1 MASKVRQLPTPPLRW
16 SSLLARLGSGPGLAG
31 YPHPSDHAAC
41 VLLQSK
47 KNVVVAE
54 TPSAVL
60 PNLDG
65 TLDESVASK
74 KTDSILRAAT
84 QDLLTLMK
92 LDVRDP
98 AASSGWGGIG
108 GASACPEDPVL
119 RSPASSGD
127 PAATSGWGGIRG
139 ASACPGEPVLGSPAS
154 SGDPAAASGWGGIG
168 GASACPGD
176 PVLGSPASSGS
187 CSRVGVAVA
196 APSPGQGSGRHPD
209 GPDAGVP
216 QTPSQGNLGS
226 LPSGCSQGTGRH
238 SGC

>member
-1 MASKVRQLPTPPLRW
+1 MVCDRARVLPPTEERPGGAVASKVRQLPTPPLRW

-47 KNVVVAE
+47 KNVVAE

-127 PAATSGWGGIRG
+127 PAATSGWGGI
-139 ASACPGEPVLGSPAS
+139 
-154 SGDPAAASGWGGIG
+154 G